1 MTIKSINHLLCE
13 TCNLRLTEGCPVIEC
28 CSVDVLRADDEGRPV
43 IAYLQDCH
51 ACFLCRDDC
60 PNGAVDVSA
69 EIRLILAA
77 NPKQV

>member
-13 TCNLRLTEGCPVIEC
+13 TCSTRLTKGCPVVES
-28 CSVDVLRADDEGRPV
+28 CSVDVIRADYEGHPV
-43 IAYLQDCH
+43 IAYPQDCH

-69 EIRLILAA
+69 EIPLILV
-77 NPKQV
+77 NNNK